1 MRLKI
6 NTKELVSAG
15 LMIAIG
21 VATVAGSLNYD
32 IRTLARMGPGYFPL
46 LLGAILIVI
55 GALILITPSTEID
68 EDLGRNKGKPEY
80 RAWGFVVLGVVLF
93 AVLGHY
99 TGLVPATFA
108 LVLVSA
114 LGDRSNSLMAASAL
128 ALGITVMAVAIF
140 HYGLQMQFPLF
151 IWG

>member
-6 NTKELVSAG
+6 NKRELLSGG
-15 LMIAIG
+15 LMLLIG
-21 VATVAGSLNYD
+21 IGTVIGSLNYD
-32 IRTLARMGPGYFPL
+32 VRTLARMGPGYFPL
-46 LLGAILIVI
+46 LLGAILIII
-55 GALILITPSTEID
+55 GALILVTPSTEIE

-80 RAWGFVVLGVVLF
+80 RAWAFVILGVVLF

-99 TGLVPATFA
+99 TGLVIATFT

-114 LGDRSNSLMAASAL
+114 LGDRTNSLKAALLL
-128 ALGITVMAVAIF
+128 ALGVTVMAVAIF

-151 IWG
+151 VWG